1 MSVKRINIC
10 CPSYA
15 TKALHPASWPNRP
28 GICMLRLAVAV
39 ATASVKRDTG
49 LLRDHVG
56 VIRFRTLE
64 DSLSHR
70 ILVAI
75 LDMSEVFGDSVM
87 L

>member
-1 MSVKRINIC
+1 M
-10 CPSYA
+10 A
-15 TKALHPASWPNRP
+15 TP
-28 GICMLRLAVAV
+28 
-39 ATASVKRDTG
+39 SVKRDTG

-70 ILVAI
+70 ILVMI
-75 LDMSEVFGDSVM
+75 LGMSEVFGDSVM